1 MKLLRA
7 VIIALA
13 MLAGPAAVAADG
25 RTWASAWY
33 ASPQPLW
40 SGNFPLPVIVPQS
53 LWDQTVRQTVRV
65 GLGGER
71 LRIVLSN
78 AYGSR
83 PVEIGAASVAPIGED
98 GKPDAS
104 RTRALGFSGQAGVS
118 IRPGSPVV
126 SDPVALPVAPLDRLE
141 ISFHLPHPTALET
154 FHWEGLSPVAILAG
168 NAVSDP
174 DAPATTTITA
184 RPLLSQVLVEVPG
197 DVRTVVALGDS
208 ITDGA
213 ASTPGTDS
221 RWPDF
226 LAARLAKENVSVV
239 NAGISGGR
247 LLRDL
252 MGESAL
258 ARFDRDVLAQH
269 NVKAVVVLIGINDI
283 SWPGHVFAP
292 DLAMPSVDEM
302 IEGYRQLIARAH
314 AANVRIVGATLT
326 PFKGALAGTP
336 FEGYHSAARD
346 TLRQEINAW
355 IRTSGDFDAVV
366 DLDALLQDGTDPLV
380 LRAEYDSGDHLHAS
394 DRGNEAIA
402 AAVTTEILF
411 GND

>member
-1 MKLLRA
+1 MKVLRA
-7 VIIALA
+7 VITALA
-13 MLAGPAAVAADG
+13 MLAGTAAVAADG

-40 SGNFPLPVIVPQS
+40 SGDFPLPVIVPQS
-53 LWDQTVRQTVRV
+53 LWNQTVRQTVRV

-78 AYGSR
+78 VYGTR
-83 PVEIGAASVAPIGED
+83 PVDIGAATVTPIGED
-98 GKPDAS
+98 GRPDAS
-104 RTRALGFSGQAGVS
+104 GTRVLRFSGQGGIAIRAGTAA
-118 IRPGSPVV
+118 V
-126 SDPVALPVAPLDRLE
+126 SDPVVLPVTVLERLQ
-141 ISFHLPHPTALET
+141 ISFHLPHPTAVET
-154 FHWEGLSPVAILAG
+154 FHWEGLGPVGIVAG

-174 DAPATTTITA
+174 AAPAITTVTA

-197 DVRTVVALGDS
+197 EVRTVVALGDS

-226 LAARLAKENVSVV
+226 LAARLAQENVSVV

-252 MGESAL
+252 MGDSAL
-258 ARFDRDVLAQH
+258 ARFDAEVLAQR
-269 NVKAVVVLIGINDI
+269 NLKAVVVLIGINDI

-292 DLAMPSVDEM
+292 DLAMPAVDEM
-302 IEGYRQLIARAH
+302 VEGYRQLIARAH
-314 AANVRIVGATLT
+314 AANVRIVGATLP

-336 FEGYHSAARD
+336 FEGYYSAARD
-346 TLRQEINAW
+346 ARRQEINAW
-355 IRTSGDFDAVV
+355 IRESGEFDAVV
-366 DLDALLQDGTDPLV
+366 DLDALLRDDDDPLI

-402 AAVTTEILF
+402 AAMTSDVLF
-411 GND
+411 GSD

>member
-1 MKLLRA
+1 MKVLTA
-7 VIIALA
+7 VITALA
-13 MLAGPAAVAADG
+13 MFAGPAAGAAAE

-40 SGNFPLPVIVPQS
+40 SGSFPLPVIVPPG
-53 LWDQTVRQTVRV
+53 LWNQTVRQTVRV
-65 GLGGER
+65 GLAGER
-71 LRIVLSN
+71 LRIVFSS
-78 AYGSR
+78 AYGTR
-83 PVEIGAASVAPIGED
+83 PVEIGAASVTPIGAD

-104 RTRALGFSGQAGVS
+104 RTRALAFSGEAGVS

-126 SDPVALPVAPLDRLE
+126 SDPVTLPVSALDRLE
-141 ISFHLPHPTALET
+141 ISFHLPQPTAVET
-154 FHWEGLSPVAILAG
+154 FHWEGLGAVDIVAG
-168 NAVSDP
+168 DTVTDP
-174 DAPATTTITA
+174 AAPASATITA

-258 ARFDRDVLAQH
+258 ARFDADVLAQR

-283 SWPGHVFAP
+283 SWPGHVFSP
-292 DLAMPSVDEM
+292 DLTMPTAEEM
-302 IEGYRQLIARAH
+302 IDGYRQLIARAH

-326 PFKGALAGTP
+326 PFKGALTGTP
-336 FEGYHSAARD
+336 FEGYYSAKRDAR
-346 TLRQEINAW
+346 RQEINAW
-355 IRTSGDFDAVV
+355 IRTSGAFDAVV
-366 DLDALLQDGTDPLV
+366 DLDELLRDGSDPLM
-380 LRAEYDSGDHLHAS
+380 LAAEYDSGDHLHAS

-402 AAVTTEILF
+402 AAMTMEILF
-411 GND
+411 GGD